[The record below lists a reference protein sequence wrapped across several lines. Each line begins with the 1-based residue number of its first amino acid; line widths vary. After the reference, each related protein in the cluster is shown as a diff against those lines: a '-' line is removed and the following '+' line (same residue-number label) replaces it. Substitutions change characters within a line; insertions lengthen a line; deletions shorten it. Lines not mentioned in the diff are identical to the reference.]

1 MLDESNR
8 QHKIRHVG
16 TDARERKQP
25 FSSVSRQNLWHMVFG
40 KTVVVEWYKRNRY
53 KHVLGKVLLDGKAND
68 VLGQEETLAMT
79 YVDPPQLTRL
89 GKRLGFEKTVRT
101 QDEFLAVLK
110 KQ

>member
-53 KHVLGKVLLDGKAND
+53 KHVLGKVLLDGRDINLEQIRAGLAWHYKQYGKAQPFID
-68 VLGQEETLAMT
+68 RSTMRG
-79 YVDPPQLTRL
+79 
-89 GKRLGFEKTVRT
+89 
-101 QDEFLAVLK
+101 
-110 KQ
+110 